1 MGTPRGPLKALRPE
15 DPREV
20 GGHRLLARL
29 GAGGMGVVYLARTGG
44 GALVALKVI
53 RADQAAD
60 PGFRARFRR
69 EAEVA
74 GGLTGPWLVPVVSAD
89 AEAAAPWLAT
99 SFVPAPSLAQA
110 VAAYGPLPE
119 SSVRVLGARLAGALA
134 EVHAAGLIHRDV
146 KPGNVLLALD
156 GPRLIDFGI
165 ARPEGPSALTSH
177 GAVVGTPGYVPPEQA
192 GGEGRRTVPAG
203 DVFALGCVLAF
214 AASGRRPFG
223 DGDPYGVFYRTVF
236 EDPDVA
242 DVPDGLRALV
252 LRCLAKDPADRPT
265 AAAVSEALSP
275 SGRDGDWLPPDV
287 LRLVAERSSAALNPP
302 PPEEPV
308 TAVPRPPEQH
318 RGPARRTMLL
328 VAGTAVAGLTAGG
341 AAYLASRRRRTAPG
355 GTAAPPPVHTLA
367 LQADLTG
374 PGRTDGRAVERG
386 VRLAV
391 AAHNARTG
399 AAYRLALQVADDG
412 GDPKRA
418 RTVAE
423 RLTGDDAVTA
433 VIGPT
438 TGAAAAAVA
447 ELYERART
455 AMLLV
460 NVSDGTTLHTSQ
472 HRTMA
477 VTRAGEAVLEAAL
490 IGHLTRNVK
499 ATRTSVI
506 DDRAAGPAGWAW
518 VSGLRA
524 APPSEGE
531 VTVHPV
537 EADTADF
544 APAVRAALATRPQA
558 VVHTGTS
565 PGRAAAC
572 ARELT
577 RQGYTGARAAM
588 WHVMTP
594 AFLSEAGRA
603 AEGWVFS
610 APFTAADAPGLSA
623 FAKTHHDR
631 YGTPP
636 ARWSAEA
643 YDAVGLLAAALDA
656 LPAPD
661 VSAATLAER
670 LFTTTHRGLAKP
682 LAFAPGVTHAF
693 QLSDTSLFLYEV
705 RDAAFHFLGPYG
717 SPLARTD

>member
-1 MGTPRGPLKALRPE
+1 MKPLRPE

-74 GGLTGPWLVPVVSAD
+74 GGLTGPWLVPVTSAD
-89 AEAAAPWLAT
+89 AEAAGPWLAT
-99 SFVPAPSLAQA
+99 SYVPAPSLAEA

-119 SSVRVLGARLAGALA
+119 RCVRVLGARLADALA
-134 EVHAAGLIHRDV
+134 EVHGAGLIHRDV

-165 ARPEGPSALTSH
+165 ARPAGASALTTH

-192 GGEGRRTVPAG
+192 GGKGAEPVPAG

-214 AASGRRPFG
+214 AASGQRPFG

-236 EDPDVA
+236 EAPDVA
-242 DVPDGLRALV
+242 GVPDGLSALV
-252 LRCLAKDPADRPT
+252 LRCLAKDPGDRPT
-265 AAAVSEALSP
+265 AAAVRAALAP
-275 SGRDGDWLPPDV
+275 GHTDGDWLPPDV
-287 LRLVAERSSAALNPP
+287 LRLVAERSAAALDPP
-302 PPEEPV
+302 PPEEPA
-308 TAVPRPPEQH
+308 TLVPALEDRRPGR
-318 RGPARRTMLL
+318 RGVLFA
-328 VAGTAVAGLTAGG
+328 AGAAMAGLTAGG
-341 AAYLASRRRRTAPG
+341 VAYLASRRRQTDPV
-355 GTAAPPPVHTLA
+355 AASPPPVHTLA
-367 LQADLTG
+367 VQADLTG
-374 PGRTDGRAVERG
+374 PGRTDGIAVERG

-391 AAHNARTG
+391 AAHNARG
-399 AAYRLALQVADDG
+399 AAYRLALRVADDG

-423 RLTGDDAVTA
+423 RLTADGTVAA

-438 TGAAAAAVA
+438 SAATAAAVA
-447 ELYERART
+447 ESYEQART

-460 NVSDGTTLHTSQ
+460 NVSDSSTLHTSQ

-477 VTRAGEAVLEAAL
+477 VTRAGEDVLEAAL
-490 IGHLTRNVK
+490 ISHLTREVK
-499 ATRTSVI
+499 ATRTAVI
-506 DDRAAGPAGWAW
+506 DDRAAGAAGWAW
-518 VSGLRA
+518 VTGLRA
-524 APPSEGE
+524 APPRGGT
-531 VTVHPV
+531 VTVHAV
-537 EADTADF
+537 DADATDF
-544 APAVRAALATRPQA
+544 SPAVREAMAARPHA
-558 VVHTGTS
+558 VVHSGTS
-565 PGRAAAC
+565 PSRAAAC
-572 ARELT
+572 ARELA
-577 RQGYTGARAAM
+577 RQGFTGARAAV

-594 AFLSEAGRA
+594 AFLTEAGRA

-610 APFTAADAPGLSA
+610 APFTAYNAPGLSD
-623 FAKTHHDR
+623 FAKAHRDR
-631 YGTPP
+631 YDTHP

-643 YDAVGLLAAALDA
+643 YDAVGLLTAALDT
-656 LPAPD
+656 LSAPD
-661 VSAATLAER
+661 AGAATLAQR
-670 LFTTTHRGLAKP
+670 LFTTTHQGLVKP

-693 QLSDTSLFLYEV
+693 QLSDMVLFLYEA
-705 RDAAFHFLGPYG
+705 RDGAFHFLGPYG
-717 SPLARTD
+717 TASAGDG